1 MAVIGTFGSFTAA
14 RLGIYASQASL
25 NLTGNNI
32 ANINTK
38 GYTRQRL
45 DLVSLHSDG
54 NIRYANSYNLDIG
67 YGVLA
72 EGTSQLR
79 DPFMDIRYR
88 NEQSSVGAY
97 EARLDGLKQLSN
109 ILDEVGDGEEDF
121 GVIEY
126 QFNDLIQQLQI
137 LSRNAN
143 DDTCDTNVR
152 SSAESLVQ
160 LFNDYANALVTA
172 KDTITD
178 KLKEQVGSVNTIL
191 TEIRDLNEQIREAGI
206 YGDNALELRDHR
218 NLLIDELSSYVK
230 VDVRYDMEKI
240 DEFNSVE
247 RLNISIAGT
256 GNPPIKLIQGIYG
269 TQLTMP
275 ELTPMRNPKYDPS
288 LPTSNRYISQDS
300 TPDKIK
306 YTNLAQAALR
316 NEDGKLI
323 TNDEAGEAL
332 IKQMAGYENGI
343 SGANMYGRGPA
354 GTAEKYLDTNGDPTN
369 DPDQAEMVNNAV
381 KKADDNR
388 LWMGLEALT
397 DRKGKVM
404 KEEGNIDSQPVDL
417 SDTVLFGSLQTYRE
431 LITEEGEFS
440 SEQDIAFDPR
450 ASIKRGIPYYQHA
463 LDALA
468 RKFADT
474 MNTANAPKFAG
485 YETEFIQDANG
496 NKVEVYKLDPNKN
509 CALESGTGLEYLIDK
524 VKAEKPAL
532 TDDEAKLYL
541 RRVDLSDLSEDL
553 RAEVKVVQEKH
564 LSPTGEN
571 GMDHGFP
578 KMAGGNLFSISGD
591 VDDDGK
597 DPNDPDSKSQ
607 ITAANISISKKWS
620 TGEVR
625 IRCFKENTD
634 GLDHSTDSS
643 NVNHMITLMGEKLE
657 YKPQDVVD
665 DAASSDEY
673 FNGTFQ
679 EMLNNTNHI
688 LATDQKTSTTLYNG
702 YTTRALA
709 LDNDRQSV
717 SGVDL
722 NEEATSM
729 MMYQKSYAAACQL
742 MTTLDSM
749 LDKLINGT
757 IR

>member
-109 ILDEVGDGEEDF
+109 ILDEVGDGDGDF

-126 QFNDLIQQLQI
+126 QFNDLLQQLEI

-160 LFNDYANALVTA
+160 LFNDYANALVTS
-172 KDTITD
+172 KDTLTD
-178 KLKEQVGSVNTIL
+178 KLKEEVSSVNTIL
-191 TEIRDLNEQIREAGI
+191 TQIRDLNEQIREAGI

-218 NLLIDELSSYVK
+218 NLLIDELSTYVK

-256 GNPPIKLIQGIYG
+256 GNPPIKLIQGVYG

-275 ELTPMRNPKYDPS
+275 EMSPMRNPDFKADDPRC
-288 LPTSNRYISQDS
+288 NRYISKASDLAAG
-300 TPDKIK
+300 KIV
-306 YTNLAQAALR
+306 YTNSEKNALK
-316 NEDGKLI
+316 DAGGKPVW
-323 TNDEAGEAL
+323 NNAAGEATL
-332 IKQMAGYENGI
+332 QGMGYKGQLTQQFE
-343 SGANMYGRGPA
+343 
-354 GTAEKYLDTNGDPTN
+354 EKYSPYVKLDNDGNIVGYTC
-369 DPDQAEMVNNAV
+369 DPDDATQVNNAM

-397 DRKGKVM
+397 DKKGNLM
-404 KEEGNIDSQPVDL
+404 KEEGGTVSEAVDL
-417 SDTVLFGSLQTYRE
+417 SDTVLFGALQSYRE
-431 LITEEGEFS
+431 LITEEGEFA
-440 SEQDIAFDPR
+440 SEQDITFDPD
-450 ASIKRGIPYYQHA
+450 ANIKRGIPYYQHA

-468 RKFADT
+468 RKFAET
-474 MNTANAPKFAG
+474 MNEANKPMFAG
-485 YETEFIQDANG
+485 YETERDANG
-496 NKVEVYKLDPNKN
+496 VEVYKTNTAN
-509 CALESGTGLEYLIDK
+509 CDLVTGNGDAAAVL
-524 VKAEKPAL
+524 
-532 TDDEAKLYL
+532 AKLTAAGYDKSYL
-541 RRVDLSDLSEDL
+541 LRKDLSSLPEDL
-553 RAEVKVVQEKH
+553 RAEVKIVQEKH
-564 LSPTGEN
+564 LSPTGN
-571 GMDHGFP
+571 GHGIE
-578 KMAGGNLFSISGD
+578 KMAGGNLFSTSGD
-591 VDDDGK
+591 GDDGTG
-597 DPNDPDSKSQ
+597 
-607 ITAANISISKKWS
+607 ITAANISIAKKWS

-625 IRCFKENTD
+625 IRCFKENND

-643 NVNHMITLMGEKLE
+643 NVSHMITLMGEKME
-657 YKPQDVVD
+657 YKPRDVVG
-665 DAASSDEY
+665 DAANNTKYYS
-673 FNGTFQ
+673 GTFQ
-679 EMLNNTNHI
+679 EMLNNTNHV
-688 LATDQKTSTTLYNG
+688 LASDQKTTTTLYSG

>member
-109 ILDEVGDGEEDF
+109 ILDEVGDGDGDF

-126 QFNDLIQQLQI
+126 QFNDLLQQLEI

-160 LFNDYANALVTA
+160 LFNDYANALVTS
-172 KDTITD
+172 KDTLTD
-178 KLKEQVGSVNTIL
+178 KLKEEVSSVNTIL
-191 TEIRDLNEQIREAGI
+191 TQIRDLNEQIREAGI

-218 NLLIDELSSYVK
+218 NLLIDELSTYVK

-256 GNPPIKLIQGIYG
+256 GNPPIKLIQGVYG

-275 ELTPMRNPKYDPS
+275 EMSPMRNPDFKADDPRC
-288 LPTSNRYISQDS
+288 NRYISKASDLAAG
-300 TPDKIK
+300 KIV
-306 YTNLAQAALR
+306 YTNSEKNALK
-316 NEDGKLI
+316 DAGGKPVW
-323 TNDEAGEAL
+323 NNAAGEATL
-332 IKQMAGYENGI
+332 QGMGYKGQLTQQFE
-343 SGANMYGRGPA
+343 
-354 GTAEKYLDTNGDPTN
+354 EKYSPYVKLDNDGNIVGYTCDPEAAT
-369 DPDQAEMVNNAV
+369 QVNNAM

-397 DRKGKVM
+397 DKKGNLM
-404 KEEGNIDSQPVDL
+404 KEEGNTVSEPVDL
-417 SDTVLFGSLQTYRE
+417 SDTVLFGALQSYRE
-431 LITEEGEFS
+431 LITEEGEFA
-440 SEQDIAFDPR
+440 SEQDITFDPD
-450 ASIKRGIPYYQHA
+450 ANIKRGIPYYQHA

-468 RKFADT
+468 RKFAET
-474 MNTANAPKFAG
+474 MNEANKPMFAG
-485 YETEFIQDANG
+485 YETERDANG
-496 NKVEVYKLDPNKN
+496 VEVYKTNTAN
-509 CALESGTGLEYLIDK
+509 CDLVTGNGDAAA
-524 VKAEKPAL
+524 VV
-532 TDDEAKLYL
+532 AKLTAAGYDKSYL
-541 RRVDLSDLSEDL
+541 LRKDLSSLPEDL
-553 RAEVKVVQEKH
+553 RAEVKIVQEKH
-564 LSPTGEN
+564 LSPTGN
-571 GMDHGFP
+571 GHGIE
-578 KMAGGNLFSISGD
+578 KMAGGNLFSTSGD
-591 VDDDGK
+591 GDDGTG
-597 DPNDPDSKSQ
+597 
-607 ITAANISISKKWS
+607 ITAANISIAKKWS

-625 IRCFKENTD
+625 IRCFKENND

-643 NVNHMITLMGEKLE
+643 NVSHMITLMGEKME
-657 YKPQDVVD
+657 YKPRDVVG
-665 DAASSDEY
+665 DAANNTKYYS
-673 FNGTFQ
+673 GTFQ
-679 EMLNNTNHI
+679 EMLNNTNHV
-688 LATDQKTSTTLYNG
+688 LASDQKTTTTLYNG

>member
-88 NEQSSVGAY
+88 NEQSCVGAY

-109 ILDEVGDGEEDF
+109 ILDEVGDGEGDF

-126 QFNDLIQQLQI
+126 QFSDLIQQLQI

-143 DDTCDTNVR
+143 DDTSDTNVR
-152 SSAESLVQ
+152 SSAESLVKD
-160 LFNDYANALVTA
+160 FNNYANALVTA
-172 KDTITD
+172 KDTLTD
-178 KLKEQVGSVNTIL
+178 KLGDDVKKVNTIL
-191 TEIRDLNEQIREAGI
+191 TQIRDLNEQIREAGI

-247 RLNISIAGT
+247 RLNISIADT

-275 ELTPMRNPKYDPS
+275 ETSPMRNPAYSASDPRC
-288 LPTSNRYISQDS
+288 NRYISKASDLEAG
-300 TPDKIK
+300 KIV
-306 YTNLAQAALR
+306 YTNEEKNALKDAGNNPVWNNAAGQTILQ
-316 NEDGKLI
+316 G
-323 TNDEAGEAL
+323 
-332 IKQMAGYENGI
+332 MGYTGQLTQQFE
-343 SGANMYGRGPA
+343 
-354 GTAEKYLDTNGDPTN
+354 EKYSQYVKLDN
-369 DPDQAEMVNNAV
+369 DGNIVDYTFKAEDATQVNNAV
-381 KKADDNR
+381 KEADDNR

-397 DRKGKVM
+397 DRKGNLM
-404 KEEGNIDSQPVDL
+404 KEAGNTVSEPVDL
-417 SDTVLFGSLQTYRE
+417 SDTVLYGSLQSTRE

-440 SEQDIAFDPR
+440 SEMDIAFDKD

-468 RKFADT
+468 RKFAET
-474 MNTANAPKFAG
+474 MNKANEPKFAG
-485 YETEFIQDANG
+485 YETELIQGANG
-496 NKVEVYKLDPNKN
+496 NNIEVYKTNTKGCDLV
-509 CALESGTGLEYLIDK
+509 TGGGDAAPVL
-524 VKAEKPAL
+524 
-532 TDDEAKLYL
+532 AKLTAAGYDKSYL
-541 RRVDLSDLSEDL
+541 LRKDLSDLPEDL
-553 RAEVKVVQEKH
+553 RVEVKTVQEKH
-564 LSPTGEN
+564 LSPTGS
-571 GMDHGFP
+571 GHGIE
-578 KMAGGNLFSISGD
+578 KMAGGNLFSTRGD
-591 VDDDGK
+591 IDDANG
-597 DPNDPDSKSQ
+597 
-607 ITAANISISKKWS
+607 ITAANISIAKSWS

-643 NVNHMITLMGEKLE
+643 NVNHMISLMGEKLE
-657 YKPQDVVD
+657 YIPTDVVE
-665 DAASSDEY
+665 DAASNTKY

-679 EMLNNTNHI
+679 EMLNNTNHT
-688 LATDQKTSTTLYNG
+688 LATDQLTTTSQYNS

>member
-109 ILDEVGDGEEDF
+109 ILDEVGDGDGDF

-143 DDTCDTNVR
+143 DDTSDTNVR
-152 SSAESLVQ
+152 SSCESLVKD
-160 LFNDYANALVTA
+160 FNNYANALVTA
-172 KDTITD
+172 KDTLTD
-178 KLKEQVGSVNTIL
+178 KLGDDVKKVNTIL
-191 TEIRDLNEQIREAGI
+191 TQIRDLNEQIREAGI

-218 NLLIDELSSYVK
+218 NLLIDDLSSYIK

-247 RLNISIAGT
+247 RLNISIADT

-275 ELTPMRNPKYDPS
+275 ELTPMRNPDYDPS

-300 TPDKIK
+300 TPGKIK
-306 YTNLAQAALR
+306 YTNLAQAAMR
-316 NEDGKLI
+316 QPDGTLV
-323 TNDEAGEAL
+323 TNDGPGEVYLKA
-332 IKQMAGYENGI
+332 AGYGGL
-343 SGANMYGRGPA
+343 SAADMYDP
-354 GTAEKYLDTNGDPTN
+354 TLSTSNKYLDANGDPTN
-369 DPDQAEMVNNAV
+369 DPDKAELVNNAV
-381 KKADDNR
+381 KEADDNR
-388 LWMGLEALT
+388 LWMGLEALK

-417 SDTVLFGSLQTYRE
+417 SDTVLYGSLQSLRE
-431 LITEEGEFS
+431 LITEEGEFA
-440 SEQDIAFDPR
+440 SEQDIAFDKD

-468 RKFADT
+468 RKFAET
-474 MNTANAPKFAG
+474 MNEANKPMFAG
-485 YETEFIQDANG
+485 YETEMVNGVELYKIRETDENG
-496 NKVEVYKLDPNKN
+496 NPITCNLTNGAGDAKAVWDKLVAGQYDTNYLLR
-509 CALESGTGLEYLIDK
+509 ADLTGL
-524 VKAEKPAL
+524 P
-532 TDDEAKLYL
+532 DDLK
-541 RRVDLSDLSEDL
+541 
-553 RAEVKVVQEKH
+553 AEVKQVQEAH
-564 LSPTGEN
+564 LSPTGK
-571 GMDHGFP
+571 GHGIE
-578 KMAGGNLFSISGD
+578 KTAGGNLFSTRGD
-591 VDDDGK
+591 IDDANG
-597 DPNDPDSKSQ
+597 
-607 ITAANISISKKWS
+607 ITAANISIAKSWS

-634 GLDHSTDSS
+634 GLDHSTDNS
-643 NVNHMITLMGEKLE
+643 NVNHMISLMGEKLK
-657 YKPQDVVD
+657 YVPKDVVD
-665 DAASSDEY
+665 DAASGDTKY
-673 FNGTFQ
+673 FEGTFQ
-679 EMLNNTNHI
+679 EMLNNTNHT
-688 LATDQKTSTTLYNG
+688 LATDQLTTTSQYDN

>member
-109 ILDEVGDGEEDF
+109 ILDEVGDGDGDF

-126 QFNDLIQQLQI
+126 QFNDLLQQLEI

-160 LFNDYANALVTA
+160 LFNDYANALVTS
-172 KDTITD
+172 KDTLTD
-178 KLKEQVGSVNTIL
+178 KLKEEVSSVNTIL
-191 TEIRDLNEQIREAGI
+191 TQIRDLNEQIREAGI

-218 NLLIDELSSYVK
+218 NLLIDELSTYVK

-256 GNPPIKLIQGIYG
+256 GNPPIKLIQGVYG

-275 ELTPMRNPKYDPS
+275 EMSPMRNPDFKADDPRC
-288 LPTSNRYISQDS
+288 NRYISKASDLAAG
-300 TPDKIK
+300 KIV
-306 YTNLAQAALR
+306 YTNSEKNALK
-316 NEDGKLI
+316 DAGGKPVW
-323 TNDEAGEAL
+323 NNAAGEATL
-332 IKQMAGYENGI
+332 QGMGYKGQLTQQFE
-343 SGANMYGRGPA
+343 
-354 GTAEKYLDTNGDPTN
+354 EKYSPYVKLDNDGNIVGYTC
-369 DPDQAEMVNNAV
+369 DPDDATQVNNAM

-397 DRKGKVM
+397 DKKGNLM
-404 KEEGNIDSQPVDL
+404 KEEGGTVSEAVDL
-417 SDTVLFGSLQTYRE
+417 SDTVLFGALQSYRE
-431 LITEEGEFS
+431 LITEEGEFA
-440 SEQDIAFDPR
+440 SEQDITFDPD
-450 ASIKRGIPYYQHA
+450 ANIKRGIPYYQHA

-468 RKFADT
+468 RKFAET
-474 MNTANAPKFAG
+474 MNEANKPMFAG
-485 YETEFIQDANG
+485 YETERDANG
-496 NKVEVYKLDPNKN
+496 VEVYKTNTAN
-509 CALESGTGLEYLIDK
+509 CDLVTGNGDAAAVL
-524 VKAEKPAL
+524 
-532 TDDEAKLYL
+532 AKLTAAGYDKSYL
-541 RRVDLSDLSEDL
+541 LRKDLSSLPEDL
-553 RAEVKVVQEKH
+553 RAEVKIVQEKH
-564 LSPTGEN
+564 LSPTGN
-571 GMDHGFP
+571 GHGIE
-578 KMAGGNLFSISGD
+578 KMAGGNLFSTSGD
-591 VDDDGK
+591 GDDGTG
-597 DPNDPDSKSQ
+597 
-607 ITAANISISKKWS
+607 ITAANISIAKKWS

-625 IRCFKENTD
+625 IRCFKENND

-643 NVNHMITLMGEKLE
+643 NVSHMITLMGEKME
-657 YKPQDVVD
+657 YKPRDVVG
-665 DAASSDEY
+665 DAANNTKYYS
-673 FNGTFQ
+673 GTFQ
-679 EMLNNTNHI
+679 EMLNNTNHV
-688 LATDQKTSTTLYNG
+688 LASDQKTTTTLYNG

>member
-109 ILDEVGDGEEDF
+109 ILDEVGDGDGDF

-126 QFNDLIQQLQI
+126 QFNDLLQQLEI

-160 LFNDYANALVTA
+160 LFNDYANALVTS
-172 KDTITD
+172 KDTLTD
-178 KLKEQVGSVNTIL
+178 KLKEEVSSVNTIL
-191 TEIRDLNEQIREAGI
+191 TQIRDLNEQIREAGI

-218 NLLIDELSSYVK
+218 NLLIDELSTYVK

-256 GNPPIKLIQGIYG
+256 GNPPIKLIQGVYG

-275 ELTPMRNPKYDPS
+275 EMSPMRNPDFKADDPRC
-288 LPTSNRYISQDS
+288 NRYISKASDLAAG
-300 TPDKIK
+300 KIV
-306 YTNLAQAALR
+306 YTNSEKNALK
-316 NEDGKLI
+316 DAGGKPVW
-323 TNDEAGEAL
+323 NNAAGEATL
-332 IKQMAGYENGI
+332 QGMGYKGQLTQQFE
-343 SGANMYGRGPA
+343 
-354 GTAEKYLDTNGDPTN
+354 EKYSPYVKLDNDGNIVGYTCDPEAAT
-369 DPDQAEMVNNAV
+369 QVNNAM

-397 DRKGKVM
+397 DKKGNLM
-404 KEEGNIDSQPVDL
+404 KEEGNTVSEPVDL
-417 SDTVLFGSLQTYRE
+417 SDTVLFGALQSYRE
-431 LITEEGEFS
+431 LITEEGEFA
-440 SEQDIAFDPR
+440 SEQDITFDPD
-450 ASIKRGIPYYQHA
+450 ANIKRGIPYYQHA

-468 RKFADT
+468 RKFAET
-474 MNTANAPKFAG
+474 MNEANKPMFAG
-485 YETEFIQDANG
+485 YETERDANG
-496 NKVEVYKLDPNKN
+496 VEVYKTNTAN
-509 CALESGTGLEYLIDK
+509 CDLVTGNGDAAAVL
-524 VKAEKPAL
+524 
-532 TDDEAKLYL
+532 AKLTAAGYDKSYL
-541 RRVDLSDLSEDL
+541 LRKDLSSLPEDL
-553 RAEVKVVQEKH
+553 RAEVKIVQEKH
-564 LSPTGEN
+564 LSPTGN
-571 GMDHGFP
+571 GHGIER
-578 KMAGGNLFSISGD
+578 MAGGNLFSTSGD
-591 VDDDGK
+591 GDDGTG
-597 DPNDPDSKSQ
+597 
-607 ITAANISISKKWS
+607 ITAANISIAKKWS

-625 IRCFKENTD
+625 IRCFKENND

-643 NVNHMITLMGEKLE
+643 NVSHMITLMGEKME
-657 YKPQDVVD
+657 YKPRDVVG
-665 DAASSDEY
+665 DAANNTKYYS
-673 FNGTFQ
+673 GTFQ
-679 EMLNNTNHI
+679 EMLNNTNHV
-688 LATDQKTSTTLYNG
+688 LASDQKTTTTLYNG

>member
-109 ILDEVGDGEEDF
+109 ILDEVGDGDGDF

-126 QFNDLIQQLQI
+126 QFNDLLQQLEI

-160 LFNDYANALVTA
+160 LFNDYANALVTS
-172 KDTITD
+172 KDTLTD
-178 KLKEQVGSVNTIL
+178 KLKEEVGSVNTIL
-191 TEIRDLNEQIREAGI
+191 TQIRDLNEQIREAGI

-218 NLLIDELSSYVK
+218 NLLIDELSTYVK

-256 GNPPIKLIQGIYG
+256 GNPPIKLIQGVYG

-275 ELTPMRNPKYDPS
+275 EMSPMRNPDFKADDPRC
-288 LPTSNRYISQDS
+288 NRYISKASDLAAG
-300 TPDKIK
+300 KIV
-306 YTNLAQAALR
+306 YTNSEKNALKDAGG
-316 NEDGKLI
+316 NPVW
-323 TNDEAGEAL
+323 NNAAGEATL
-332 IKQMAGYENGI
+332 QGMGYKGQLTQQFE
-343 SGANMYGRGPA
+343 
-354 GTAEKYLDTNGDPTN
+354 EKYSPYVKLDNDGNIVGYTCDPEAAT
-369 DPDQAEMVNNAV
+369 QVNNAM

-397 DRKGKVM
+397 DKKGNLM
-404 KEEGNIDSQPVDL
+404 KEEGNTVSEPVDL
-417 SDTVLFGSLQTYRE
+417 GDTVLFGALQSYRE
-431 LITEEGEFS
+431 LITEEGEFA
-440 SEQDIAFDPR
+440 SEQDITFDPD
-450 ASIKRGIPYYQHA
+450 ANIKRGIPYYQHA

-468 RKFADT
+468 RKFAET
-474 MNTANAPKFAG
+474 MNEANKPMFAG
-485 YETEFIQDANG
+485 YETERDANG
-496 NKVEVYKLDPNKN
+496 VEVYKTNTAN
-509 CALESGTGLEYLIDK
+509 CDLVTGGGDAAA
-524 VKAEKPAL
+524 VV
-532 TDDEAKLYL
+532 AKLTAAGYDKSYL
-541 RRVDLSDLSEDL
+541 LRKDLSSLPEDL
-553 RAEVKVVQEKH
+553 RAEVRIVQEKH
-564 LSPTGEN
+564 LSPTGN
-571 GMDHGFP
+571 GHGIE
-578 KMAGGNLFSISGD
+578 KMAGGNLFSTSGD
-591 VDDDGK
+591 GDDGTG
-597 DPNDPDSKSQ
+597 
-607 ITAANISISKKWS
+607 ITAANISIAKKWS

-625 IRCFKENTD
+625 IRCFKENND

-643 NVNHMITLMGEKLE
+643 NVSHMITLMGEKME
-657 YKPQDVVD
+657 YKPRDVVG
-665 DAASSDEY
+665 DAANNTKYYS
-673 FNGTFQ
+673 GTFQ
-679 EMLNNTNHI
+679 EMLNNTNHV
-688 LATDQKTSTTLYNG
+688 LASDQKTTTTLYNG

>member
-1 MAVIGTFGSFTAA
+1 M
-14 RLGIYASQASL
+14 
-25 NLTGNNI
+25 
-32 ANINTK
+32 
-38 GYTRQRL
+38 
-45 DLVSLHSDG
+45 
-54 NIRYANSYNLDIG
+54 
-67 YGVLA
+67 
-72 EGTSQLR
+72 
-79 DPFMDIRYR
+79 
-88 NEQSSVGAY
+88 
-97 EARLDGLKQLSN
+97 SN
-109 ILDEVGDGEEDF
+109 ILDEVGDGDGDF
-121 GVIEY
+121 GIIEY
-126 QFNDLIQQLQI
+126 QFNDLLQQLQI

-160 LFNDYANALVTA
+160 LFNDYANALVTS
-172 KDTITD
+172 KDTLTD
-178 KLKEQVGSVNTIL
+178 KLKEEVSSVNTIL
-191 TEIRDLNEQIREAGI
+191 TQIRDLNEQIREAGI

-218 NLLIDELSSYVK
+218 NLLIDELSTYVK

-247 RLNISIAGT
+247 RLNISIADT

-275 ELTPMRNPKYDPS
+275 ETSPMRNPAYSDDDPRCK
-288 LPTSNRYISQDS
+288 RYISKASDLEAG
-300 TPDKIK
+300 KIV
-306 YTNLAQAALR
+306 YTNSEKNALKDAGGKPVWNNAAGQTTLQ
-316 NEDGKLI
+316 G
-323 TNDEAGEAL
+323 
-332 IKQMAGYENGI
+332 MGYKGQLTQQFE
-343 SGANMYGRGPA
+343 
-354 GTAEKYLDTNGDPTN
+354 EKYAPYVKLDNDGNIVGYTCDPKAAT
-369 DPDQAEMVNNAV
+369 QVNNAM

-397 DRKGKVM
+397 DKKGNIM
-404 KEEGNIDSQPVDL
+404 KEEGNTESEPVDL
-417 SDTVLFGSLQTYRE
+417 SDTVLFGALQSYRE
-431 LITEEGEFS
+431 LITEEGEFA
-440 SEQDIAFDPR
+440 SEQDIAFDPN

-468 RKFADT
+468 RKFAET
-474 MNTANAPKFAG
+474 MNKANEPMFAG
-485 YETEFIQDANG
+485 YETEIDANG
-496 NKVEVYKLDPNKN
+496 VELYKTTGGCSLSTGK
-509 CALESGTGLEYLIDK
+509 GTDVEQLIDK
-524 VKAEKPAL
+524 IVAEKGISK
-532 TDDEAKLYL
+532 DDAKLYL
-541 RRVDLSDLSEDL
+541 RRVDLSDLSENL

-578 KMAGGNLFSISGD
+578 KMAGGNLFSNTGD
-591 VDDDGK
+591 GDDGTG
-597 DPNDPDSKSQ
+597 
-607 ITAANISISKKWS
+607 ITAANISIAKKWS

-634 GLDHSTDSS
+634 GLDHSTDGS
-643 NVNHMITLMGEKLE
+643 NVTHMITLMEQKME
-657 YKPQDVVD
+657 YKPRDVVA
-665 DAASSDEY
+665 DAANNTKYYS
-673 FNGTFQ
+673 GTFQ
-679 EMLNNTNHI
+679 EMLNNTNHV
-688 LATDQKTSTTLYNG
+688 LASDQKTTTTLYSS

>member
-88 NEQSSVGAY
+88 NEQSSVGSY

-109 ILDEVGDGEEDF
+109 ILDEVGDGDGDF

-143 DDTCDTNVR
+143 DDTSDTNVR
-152 SSAESLVQ
+152 SSCESLVQ

-191 TEIRDLNEQIREAGI
+191 TQIRDLNEQIREAGI

-218 NLLIDELSSYVK
+218 NLLIDELSTYIK

-275 ELTPMRNPKYDPS
+275 ELTPMRNPDYDPS

-300 TPDKIK
+300 TPGKIK
-306 YTNLAQAALR
+306 YTNLAQAAMR
-316 NEDGKLI
+316 QPDGTLV
-323 TNDEAGEAL
+323 TNDGPGEVYLKA
-332 IKQMAGYENGI
+332 AGYG
-343 SGANMYGRGPA
+343 GLLAADMYDP
-354 GTAEKYLDTNGDPTN
+354 TLSTSNKYLDANDNPTN
-369 DPDQAEMVNNAV
+369 DPDQAKPVNNAV

-417 SDTVLFGSLQTYRE
+417 SDTVLFGSLQAYRE

-440 SEQDIAFDPR
+440 SEQDIAFDKD

-468 RKFADT
+468 RKFAET
-474 MNTANAPKFAG
+474 MNKANEPKFAG
-485 YETEFIQDANG
+485 YETEFIDDGKG
-496 NKVEVYKLDPNKN
+496 NKVEVYKLDPPGKCDLETGDNLGDLIQKIAKEKN
-509 CALESGTGLEYLIDK
+509 I
-524 VKAEKPAL
+524 

-541 RRVDLSDLSEDL
+541 RRTDLSDLPEDL
-553 RAEVKVVQEKH
+553 REELKIVQEKH
-564 LSPTGEN
+564 LSPTGL
-571 GMDHGFP
+571 DHGIK
-578 KMAGGNLFSISGD
+578 KMAGGNLFSTRGD
-591 VDDDGK
+591 IDDAGDPTQPDG
-597 DPNDPDSKSQ
+597 PGNQ
-607 ITAANISISKKWS
+607 RITAANISISKSWS

-634 GLDHSTDSS
+634 GLDHSTDNS
-643 NVNHMITLMGEKLE
+643 NVNHMISLMGEKLE
-657 YKPQDVVD
+657 YAPKDVVS
-665 DAASSDEY
+665 DAASDKKY

-702 YTTRALA
+702 YTSRALA

>member
-88 NEQSSVGAY
+88 NEQSSVGSY

-109 ILDEVGDGEEDF
+109 ILDEVGDGDGDF

-143 DDTCDTNVR
+143 DDTSDTNVR
-152 SSAESLVQ
+152 SSCESLVQ

-191 TEIRDLNEQIREAGI
+191 TQIRDLNEQIREAGI

-218 NLLIDELSSYVK
+218 NLLIDDLSTYIK

-247 RLNISIAGT
+247 RLNISIADT

-275 ELTPMRNPKYDPS
+275 ELTPMRNPDYDASDPRC
-288 LPTSNRYISQDS
+288 NRYISRASDL
-300 TPDKIK
+300 TTGKIV
-306 YTNLAQAALR
+306 YTNSEKNALR
-316 NEDGKLI
+316 DAAGKLVW
-323 TNDEAGEAL
+323 NNAAGETTL
-332 IKQMAGYENGI
+332 QGMGYTGQLTQQFE
-343 SGANMYGRGPA
+343 
-354 GTAEKYLDTNGDPTN
+354 EKYSQYVKLDN
-369 DPDQAEMVNNAV
+369 DGNIAAYTFKAEDATQVNNAV
-381 KKADDNR
+381 KEADDNR

-397 DRKGKVM
+397 DRKGNLM
-404 KEEGNIDSQPVDL
+404 KEAGNTVSEPVDL
-417 SDTVLFGSLQTYRE
+417 SDTVLYGSLQSTRE

-440 SEQDIAFDPR
+440 SEQDIAFDKD

-468 RKFADT
+468 RKFAET
-474 MNTANAPKFAG
+474 MNKANEPKFAG
-485 YETEFIQDANG
+485 YETEFVQDAKG
-496 NKVEVYKLDPNKN
+496 NNVEVYKLDPNKN

-532 TDDEAKLYL
+532 NDDEAKLYL
-541 RRVDLSDLSEDL
+541 RRTDLSDLSEEL
-553 RAEVKVVQEKH
+553 RAEIKTVQDKH
-564 LSPTGEN
+564 LSPTGL
-571 GMDHGFP
+571 GHGIE
-578 KMAGGNLFSISGD
+578 KTAGGNLFSTRGD
-591 VDDDGK
+591 IDDAGDPTQPDG
-597 DPNDPDSKSQ
+597 PDNQ
-607 ITAANISISKKWS
+607 RITAANISIAKSWS

-634 GLDHSTDSS
+634 GLDHSTDNS
-643 NVNHMITLMGEKLE
+643 NVNHMISLMGEKLE
-657 YKPQDVVD
+657 YAPKDVVS
-665 DAASSDEY
+665 DAASDKKY

-688 LATDQKTSTTLYNG
+688 LASDQKTSTTLYNG

>member
-14 RLGIYASQASL
+14 RLGIYASQAAL

-109 ILDEVGDGEEDF
+109 ILDEVGDGEGDF

-160 LFNDYANALVTA
+160 LFNDYSNALVTA

-191 TEIRDLNEQIREAGI
+191 TQIRDLNEQIREAGI

-218 NLLIDELSSYVK
+218 NLLIDELSTYVK

-247 RLNISIAGT
+247 RLNISIADT

-275 ELTPMRNPKYDPS
+275 ETTPMRNPDYDPS

-300 TPDKIK
+300 TPGKIK
-306 YTNLAQAALR
+306 YTNLAQAAMR
-316 NEDGKLI
+316 QPDGTLV
-323 TNDEAGEAL
+323 TNDGPGEVYLKA
-332 IKQMAGYENGI
+332 AGYG
-343 SGANMYGRGPA
+343 GLFAADMYDP
-354 GTAEKYLDTNGDPTN
+354 TLSTSNKYLDANGDPTN

-397 DRKGKVM
+397 DRKGRVM

-417 SDTVLFGSLQTYRE
+417 SDTVLYGSLQAYRE

-440 SEQDIAFDPR
+440 SEMDIAFDKD
-450 ASIKRGIPYYQHA
+450 ANIKRGIPYYQHA

-474 MNTANAPKFAG
+474 MNTANQKKFAG
-485 YETEFIQDANG
+485 YETEFIQDAKGNNIEAYKTTAGCSLTTGNG
-496 NKVEVYKLDPNKN
+496 TDVEQ
-509 CALESGTGLEYLIDK
+509 LIDK
-524 VKAEKPAL
+524 IVAEKGISK
-532 TDDEAKLYL
+532 DDAKLYL
-541 RRVDLSDLSEDL
+541 RRVDLSDLSENL

-578 KMAGGNLFSISGD
+578 KMAGGNLFSTTGD
-591 VDDDGK
+591 GDDDGRG
-597 DPNDPDSKSQ
+597 DPPDFSKVSS
-607 ITAANISISKKWS
+607 ITAGNISISKSWS

-625 IRCFKENTD
+625 IRCFKENND

-657 YKPQDVVD
+657 YKPQDVVA
-665 DAASSDEY
+665 DAAGGDEY

-688 LATDQKTSTTLYNG
+688 LATDQKTSTTLYDG
-702 YTTRALA
+702 YTTRALS
-709 LDNDRQSV
+709 LENDRQSV

>member
-1 MAVIGTFGSFTAA
+1 MAVIGTFGSFTTA

-109 ILDEVGDGEEDF
+109 ILDEVGDGDGDF

-126 QFNDLIQQLQI
+126 QFNDLLQQLEI

-160 LFNDYANALVTA
+160 LFNDYANALVTS
-172 KDTITD
+172 KDTLTD
-178 KLKEQVGSVNTIL
+178 KLKEEVSSVNTIL
-191 TEIRDLNEQIREAGI
+191 TQIRDLNEQIREAGI

-218 NLLIDELSSYVK
+218 NLLIDELSTYVK

-256 GNPPIKLIQGIYG
+256 GNPPIKLIQGVYG

-275 ELTPMRNPKYDPS
+275 EMSPMRNPDFKADDPRC
-288 LPTSNRYISQDS
+288 NRYISKASDLAAG
-300 TPDKIK
+300 KIV
-306 YTNLAQAALR
+306 YTNSEKNALK
-316 NEDGKLI
+316 DAGGKPVW
-323 TNDEAGEAL
+323 NNAAGEATL
-332 IKQMAGYENGI
+332 QGMGYKGQLTQQFE
-343 SGANMYGRGPA
+343 
-354 GTAEKYLDTNGDPTN
+354 EKYSPYVKLDNDGNIVGYTC
-369 DPDQAEMVNNAV
+369 DPDDATQVNNAM

-397 DRKGKVM
+397 DKKGNLM
-404 KEEGNIDSQPVDL
+404 KEEGGTVSEAVDL
-417 SDTVLFGSLQTYRE
+417 SDTVLFGALQSYRE
-431 LITEEGEFS
+431 LITEEGEFA
-440 SEQDIAFDPR
+440 SEQDITFDPD
-450 ASIKRGIPYYQHA
+450 ANIKRGIPYYQHA

-468 RKFADT
+468 RKFAET
-474 MNTANAPKFAG
+474 MNEANKPMFAG
-485 YETEFIQDANG
+485 YETERDANG
-496 NKVEVYKLDPNKN
+496 VEVYKTNTAN
-509 CALESGTGLEYLIDK
+509 CDLVTGNGDAAAVL
-524 VKAEKPAL
+524 
-532 TDDEAKLYL
+532 AKLTAAGYDKSYL
-541 RRVDLSDLSEDL
+541 LRKDLSSLPEDL
-553 RAEVKVVQEKH
+553 RAEVKIVQEKH
-564 LSPTGEN
+564 LSPTGN
-571 GMDHGFP
+571 GHGIE
-578 KMAGGNLFSISGD
+578 KMAGGNLFSTSGD
-591 VDDDGK
+591 GDDGTG
-597 DPNDPDSKSQ
+597 
-607 ITAANISISKKWS
+607 ITAANISIAKKWS

-625 IRCFKENTD
+625 IRCFKENND

-643 NVNHMITLMGEKLE
+643 NVSHMITLMGEKME
-657 YKPQDVVD
+657 YKPRDVVG
-665 DAASSDEY
+665 DAANNTKYYS
-673 FNGTFQ
+673 GTFQ
-679 EMLNNTNHI
+679 EMLNNTNHV
-688 LATDQKTSTTLYNG
+688 LASDQKTTTTLYSG

>member
-14 RLGIYASQASL
+14 RLGIYASQAAL

-109 ILDEVGDGEEDF
+109 ILDEVGDGDGDF
-121 GVIEY
+121 GIIEY
-126 QFNDLIQQLQI
+126 QFNDLLQQLQI

-160 LFNDYANALVTA
+160 LFNDYANALVTS
-172 KDTITD
+172 KDTLTD
-178 KLKEQVGSVNTIL
+178 KLKEEVSSVNTIL
-191 TEIRDLNEQIREAGI
+191 TQIRDLNEQIREAGI

-218 NLLIDELSSYVK
+218 NLLIDELSTYVK

-275 ELTPMRNPKYDPS
+275 EMSPMRNPDYSADDPRCK
-288 LPTSNRYISQDS
+288 RYISKASDLEAG
-300 TPDKIK
+300 KIV
-306 YTNLAQAALR
+306 YTNSEKNALKDAGGNLVWNNAAGQTTLQ
-316 NEDGKLI
+316 G
-323 TNDEAGEAL
+323 
-332 IKQMAGYENGI
+332 MGYKGQLTQQFE
-343 SGANMYGRGPA
+343 
-354 GTAEKYLDTNGDPTN
+354 EKYSQYVKLDN
-369 DPDQAEMVNNAV
+369 DGNIVGYTFKAEDATQVNNAV

-397 DRKGKVM
+397 DKKGSIM
-404 KEEGNIDSQPVDL
+404 KEEGNTESEPVDL
-417 SDTVLFGSLQTYRE
+417 SDTVLFGALQSYRE

-440 SEQDIAFDPR
+440 SEQDIAFDPD

-468 RKFADT
+468 RKFAET
-474 MNTANAPKFAG
+474 MNEANKPMFAG
-485 YETEFIQDANG
+485 YETEIDANG
-496 NKVEVYKLDPNKN
+496 VELYKTNTATCDLV
-509 CALESGTGLEYLIDK
+509 TGNGDAAPVL
-524 VKAEKPAL
+524 
-532 TDDEAKLYL
+532 AKLTAAGYDKSYL
-541 RRVDLSDLSEDL
+541 LRKDLSGLPEDL
-553 RAEVKVVQEKH
+553 RAEVKIVQEKH
-564 LSPTGEN
+564 LSPTGN
-571 GMDHGFP
+571 GHGIQ
-578 KMAGGNLFSISGD
+578 KMAGGNLFSNTGD
-591 VDDDGK
+591 GDDGTG
-597 DPNDPDSKSQ
+597 
-607 ITAANISISKKWS
+607 ITAANISIAKKWS

-634 GLDHSTDSS
+634 GLDHSTDGS
-643 NVNHMITLMGEKLE
+643 NVTHMITLMEQKME
-657 YKPQDVVD
+657 YKPRDVVG
-665 DAASSDEY
+665 DAANNTKYYS
-673 FNGTFQ
+673 GTFQ
-679 EMLNNTNHI
+679 EMLNNTNHV
-688 LATDQKTSTTLYNG
+688 LASDQKTTTTLYSS

>member
-14 RLGIYASQASL
+14 RLGIYASQAAL

-109 ILDEVGDGEEDF
+109 ILDEVGDGDGDF

-143 DDTCDTNVR
+143 DDTSDTNVR
-152 SSAESLVQ
+152 SSCESLVKD
-160 LFNDYANALVTA
+160 FNNYANALVTA
-172 KDTITD
+172 KDTLTD
-178 KLKEQVGSVNTIL
+178 KLGDDVKKVNTIL
-191 TEIRDLNEQIREAGI
+191 TQIRDLNEQIREAGI

-218 NLLIDELSSYVK
+218 NLLIDDLSTYIK

-247 RLNISIAGT
+247 RLNISIADT

-275 ELTPMRNPKYDPS
+275 ELTPMRNPDYDASDPRC
-288 LPTSNRYISQDS
+288 NRYISRASDL
-300 TPDKIK
+300 TTGKIV
-306 YTNLAQAALR
+306 YTNSEKNALR
-316 NEDGKLI
+316 DAAGKLVW
-323 TNDEAGEAL
+323 NNADGEATL
-332 IKQMAGYENGI
+332 QGMGYTGQLTQQFE
-343 SGANMYGRGPA
+343 
-354 GTAEKYLDTNGDPTN
+354 EKYSQYVKLDN
-369 DPDQAEMVNNAV
+369 DGNIAAYTFKAEDATQVNNAV
-381 KKADDNR
+381 KEADDNR

-397 DRKGKVM
+397 DRKGNLM
-404 KEEGNIDSQPVDL
+404 KEAGNTVSEPVDL
-417 SDTVLFGSLQTYRE
+417 SDTVLYGSLQSTRE

-440 SEQDIAFDPR
+440 SEMDIAFDKD

-468 RKFADT
+468 RKFAET
-474 MNTANAPKFAG
+474 MNKANEPKFAG
-485 YETEFIQDANG
+485 YETEFIQDAKG
-496 NKVEVYKLDPNKN
+496 NNIEVYKTNT
-509 CALESGTGLEYLIDK
+509 TGCDLVTGNGDAAPVL
-524 VKAEKPAL
+524 
-532 TDDEAKLYL
+532 AKLTAAGYDKSYL
-541 RRVDLSDLSEDL
+541 LRKDLSDLPEDL
-553 RAEVKVVQEKH
+553 RVEVKTVQEKH
-564 LSPTGEN
+564 LSPTGS
-571 GMDHGFP
+571 GHGIE
-578 KMAGGNLFSISGD
+578 KKSGGNLFSTRGD
-591 VDDDGK
+591 IDDANG
-597 DPNDPDSKSQ
+597 
-607 ITAANISISKKWS
+607 ITAANISIAKSWS

-643 NVNHMITLMGEKLE
+643 NVNHMISLMGEKLE
-657 YKPQDVVD
+657 YIPTDVVE
-665 DAASSDEY
+665 DAASNTKY

-679 EMLNNTNHI
+679 EMLNNTNHT
-688 LATDQKTSTTLYNG
+688 LATDQLTTTSQYNS

-709 LDNDRQSV
+709 LDNERQSV

>member
-88 NEQSSVGAY
+88 NEQSSVGSY

-109 ILDEVGDGEEDF
+109 ILDEVGDGDGDF

-143 DDTCDTNVR
+143 DDTSDTNVR
-152 SSAESLVQ
+152 SSCESLVQ

-191 TEIRDLNEQIREAGI
+191 TQIRDLNEQIREAGI

-218 NLLIDELSSYVK
+218 NLLIDELSTYIK

-275 ELTPMRNPKYDPS
+275 EMTPMRNPKYDPS

-300 TPDKIK
+300 TPGNFK
-306 YTNLAQAALR
+306 YTDNIQAALKDA
-316 NEDGKLI
+316 DGKAI
-323 TNDEAGEAL
+323 TNDAEGQDL
-332 IKQMAGYENGI
+332 IRNIKGFETGI
-343 SGANMYGRGPA
+343 PDDNMYGRGPA
-354 GTAEKYLDTNGDPTN
+354 GTAEKYLDANDAPTN
-369 DPDQAEMVNNAV
+369 DPDQAKPVNNAV

-417 SDTVLFGSLQTYRE
+417 SDTVLFGSLQAYRE

-440 SEQDIAFDPR
+440 SEQDIAFDKD

-468 RKFADT
+468 RKFAET
-474 MNTANAPKFAG
+474 MNKANEPKFAG

-496 NKVEVYKLDPNKN
+496 NKVEVYKLDPNEN

-541 RRVDLSDLSEDL
+541 RRTDLSDLSEEL
-553 RAEVKVVQEKH
+553 RAEIKTVQEKH
-564 LSPTGEN
+564 LSPTGL
-571 GMDHGFP
+571 GHGIE
-578 KMAGGNLFSISGD
+578 KTAGGNLFSTRGD
-591 VDDDGK
+591 IDDAGDPTQPDG
-597 DPNDPDSKSQ
+597 PGNQ
-607 ITAANISISKKWS
+607 RITAANISISKSWS

-634 GLDHSTDSS
+634 GLDHSTDNS
-643 NVNHMITLMGEKLE
+643 NVNHMISLMGEKLE
-657 YKPQDVVD
+657 YAPKDVVS
-665 DAASSDEY
+665 DAASDKKY

-702 YTTRALA
+702 YTSRALA

>member
-109 ILDEVGDGEEDF
+109 ILDEVGDGDGDF

-143 DDTCDTNVR
+143 DDTSDTNVR
-152 SSAESLVQ
+152 SSCESLVKD
-160 LFNDYANALVTA
+160 FNNYANALVTA
-172 KDTITD
+172 KDTLTD
-178 KLKEQVGSVNTIL
+178 KLGDDVKKVNTIL
-191 TEIRDLNEQIREAGI
+191 TQIRDLNEQIREAGI

-218 NLLIDELSSYVK
+218 NLLIDDLSTYIK

-247 RLNISIAGT
+247 RLNISIADT

-275 ELTPMRNPKYDPS
+275 ELTPMRNPDYDPS

-300 TPDKIK
+300 TPGKIK
-306 YTNLAQAALR
+306 YTNLAQAAMR
-316 NEDGKLI
+316 QPDGTLV
-323 TNDEAGEAL
+323 TNDGPGEVYL
-332 IKQMAGYENGI
+332 KDAGYGGL
-343 SGANMYGRGPA
+343 SAADMYDP
-354 GTAEKYLDTNGDPTN
+354 TLSTSNKYLDANDNPTN
-369 DPDQAEMVNNAV
+369 DPDQAKLVNNAV
-381 KKADDNR
+381 KEADDNR
-388 LWMGLEALT
+388 LWMGLEALK

-417 SDTVLFGSLQTYRE
+417 SDTVLYGSLQSLRE
-431 LITEEGEFS
+431 LITEEGEFA
-440 SEQDIAFDPR
+440 SEQDIAFDKD

-468 RKFADT
+468 RKFAET
-474 MNTANAPKFAG
+474 MNEANKPMFAG

-496 NKVEVYKLDPNKN
+496 NKVEVYKLDPKANCDLETGNNLGDLIQKIAKEKN
-509 CALESGTGLEYLIDK
+509 I
-524 VKAEKPAL
+524 

-541 RRVDLSDLSEDL
+541 RRTDLSDLPEDL
-553 RAEVKVVQEKH
+553 REELKIVQEKH
-564 LSPTGEN
+564 LSPTGL
-571 GMDHGFP
+571 GHGIE
-578 KMAGGNLFSISGD
+578 KTAGGNLFSTRGD
-591 VDDDGK
+591 IDDAGDPTKPDG
-597 DPNDPDSKSQ
+597 PDNQ
-607 ITAANISISKKWS
+607 RITAANISIAKSWS

-634 GLDHSTDSS
+634 GLDHSTDNS
-643 NVNHMITLMGEKLE
+643 NVNHMISLMGEKLK
-657 YKPQDVVD
+657 YVPKDVVD
-665 DAASSDEY
+665 DAASGDTKY
-673 FNGTFQ
+673 FEGTFQ
-679 EMLNNTNHI
+679 EMLNNTNHT
-688 LATDQKTSTTLYNG
+688 LATDQLTTTSQYDN

-729 MMYQKSYAAACQL
+729 MMFQKSYAAACQL

>member
-109 ILDEVGDGEEDF
+109 ILDEVGDGDGDF

-126 QFNDLIQQLQI
+126 QFNDLLQQLEI

-160 LFNDYANALVTA
+160 LFNDYANALVTS
-172 KDTITD
+172 KDTLTD
-178 KLKEQVGSVNTIL
+178 KLKEEVSSVNTIL
-191 TEIRDLNEQIREAGI
+191 TQIRDLNEQIREAGI

-218 NLLIDELSSYVK
+218 NLLIDELSTYVK

-256 GNPPIKLIQGIYG
+256 GNPPIKLIQGVYG

-275 ELTPMRNPKYDPS
+275 EMSPMRNPDFKADDPRC
-288 LPTSNRYISQDS
+288 NRYISKASDLAAG
-300 TPDKIK
+300 KIV
-306 YTNLAQAALR
+306 YTNSEKNALK
-316 NEDGKLI
+316 DAGGKPVW
-323 TNDEAGEAL
+323 NNAAGEATL
-332 IKQMAGYENGI
+332 QGMGYKGQLTQQFE
-343 SGANMYGRGPA
+343 
-354 GTAEKYLDTNGDPTN
+354 EKYSPYVKLDNDGNIVGYTCDPEAAT
-369 DPDQAEMVNNAV
+369 QVNNAM

-397 DRKGKVM
+397 DKKGNLM
-404 KEEGNIDSQPVDL
+404 KEEGNTVSEPVDL
-417 SDTVLFGSLQTYRE
+417 SDTVLFGALQSYRE
-431 LITEEGEFS
+431 LITEEGEFA
-440 SEQDIAFDPR
+440 SEQDITFDPD
-450 ASIKRGIPYYQHA
+450 ANIKRGIPYYQHA

-468 RKFADT
+468 RKFAET
-474 MNTANAPKFAG
+474 MNEANKPMFAG
-485 YETEFIQDANG
+485 YETERDANG
-496 NKVEVYKLDPNKN
+496 VEVYKTNTAN
-509 CALESGTGLEYLIDK
+509 CDLVTGNGDAAAVL
-524 VKAEKPAL
+524 
-532 TDDEAKLYL
+532 AKLTAAGYDKSYL
-541 RRVDLSDLSEDL
+541 LRKDLSSLPEDL
-553 RAEVKVVQEKH
+553 RAEVKIVQEKH
-564 LSPTGEN
+564 LSPTGN
-571 GMDHGFP
+571 GHGIE
-578 KMAGGNLFSISGD
+578 KMAGGNLFSTSGD
-591 VDDDGK
+591 GDDGTG
-597 DPNDPDSKSQ
+597 
-607 ITAANISISKKWS
+607 ITAANISIAKKWS

-625 IRCFKENTD
+625 IRCFKENND

-643 NVNHMITLMGEKLE
+643 NVSHMITLMGEKME
-657 YKPQDVVD
+657 YKPRDVVG
-665 DAASSDEY
+665 DAANNTKYYS
-673 FNGTFQ
+673 GTFQ
-679 EMLNNTNHI
+679 EMLNNTNHV
-688 LATDQKTSTTLYNG
+688 LASDQKTTTTLYNG